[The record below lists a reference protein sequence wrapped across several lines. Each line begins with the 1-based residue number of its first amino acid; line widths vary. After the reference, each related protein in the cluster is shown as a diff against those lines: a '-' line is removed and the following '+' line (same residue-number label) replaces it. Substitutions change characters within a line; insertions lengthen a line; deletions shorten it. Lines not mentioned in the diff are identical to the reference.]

1 MSKRVQVSLTIAEGA
16 DLQQVAEALRGQGLT
31 VGQIMESLGI
41 IQGEA
46 DEHTREK
53 LRSTPQLRKPSRNS
67 SLLPTSPFGA
77 HARSA
82 SGSVPSHPRSAL
94 RGR

>member
-46 DEHTREK
+46 DEHTLEK
-53 LRSTPQLRKPSRNS
+53 LRSTPHVEAVEESRRFK
-67 SLLPTSPFGA
+67 LPPPDSP
-77 HARSA
+77 
-82 SGSVPSHPRSAL
+82 VQ
-94 RGR
+94 